1 MFSRILAVLIAGI
14 AGASTAHAEPASRW
28 VKQAASSPMDQSETV
43 TFKRKADVPVTD
55 SLGRKSYPQLI
66 LRCWRA
72 HGGFGSV
79 KVLVQFENRLFT
91 SAMGNNHVRV
101 RFDEGA
107 VENQVWS
114 PSTDGTYLFWEPEA
128 LDKLRSAK
136 TLHVE
141 FAPPLS
147 NAQYTKFTLAGSADA
162 VDGVLD
168 PCTMPA
174 EDREAYDAEQ
184 LPVLKANWL
193 RELADHRA
201 GKAYDLAYNFLVSRG
216 RIEGPSFK
224 PVIGSSSA
232 PKPAEEVFERL
243 MAYMNETGLCIYAS
257 ISACPT
263 TFAESVQMEYM
274 TIGFSRVSPES
285 NLAWNPRARFLKT
298 AEAGN
303 AAKATE

>member
-224 PVIGSSSA
+224 PVIGSTSA
-232 PKPAEEVFERL
+232 PMPADDVFEKL

-298 AEAGN
+298 AAAGN